1 MVASRLTMSRS
12 GFLPIGSEANQEGTQ
27 VDSVG
32 YFSFRELLSS
42 VSKSDS

>member
-12 GFLPIGSEANQEGTQ
+12 GFLPIGSEANQEGAQ
-27 VDSVG
+27 LDSVG
-32 YFSFRELLSS
+32 YFGFRELVSV